1 MQDTTYTPDSP
12 AAKVYRVLGTSD
24 DHDTYEL
31 CGRTELK
38 RTVALECVDT
48 GEVVHFG
55 TDCAARA
62 AGWTERELSTR
73 IRAAEREQAAREQ
86 AARAAAWEAERAA
99 YRAWLGAEAGEAVTA
114 ANEHDVAAR
123 LFGSPLAAWR
133 AFSATPARP
142 SLAPLT
148 KNTGARIH

>member
-1 MQDTTYTPDSP
+1 M
-12 AAKVYRVLGTSD
+12 KVFRVLGTSD
-24 DHDTYEL
+24 EHETCEL

-48 GEVVHFG
+48 GEVVYYG

-73 IRAAEREQAAREQ
+73 VRAAEQERAARE
-86 AARAAAWEAERAA
+86 AAERQAAWEAERAA
-99 YRAWLGAEAGEAVTA
+99 YREWLGAEAGESVTA

-133 AFSATPARP
+133 EFSARA
-142 SLAPLT
+142 
-148 KNTGARIH
+148 

>member
-12 AAKVYRVLGTSD
+12 AAKVYRVLGTSE
-24 DHDTYEL
+24 HDTCEL

-86 AARAAAWEAERAA
+86 AARVAAWEAERAA

-114 ANEHDVAAR
+114 ANEHEVAAR

-133 AFSATPARP
+133 AFSATP
-142 SLAPLT
+142 LM